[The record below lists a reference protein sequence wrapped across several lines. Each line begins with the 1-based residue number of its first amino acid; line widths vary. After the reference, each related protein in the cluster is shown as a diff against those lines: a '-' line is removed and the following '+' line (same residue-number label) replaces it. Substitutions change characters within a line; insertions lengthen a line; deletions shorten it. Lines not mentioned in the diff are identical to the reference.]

1 MASRSLNR
9 VMLIGNL
16 TRDPELKYTQAGT
29 AICTFAVATNRTWK
43 TQDGQTKDDVQYH
56 RIVSWQKLA
65 ELCGK
70 LLSKGS
76 KVFLEGRIT
85 YRTFTGRD
93 GQERSITEIIL
104 DDFIVFTYG
113 KRTSTD
119 FQASQTQ
126 QPESKIKIEG
136 EEKKDK
142 EEEEKEQ
149 GEQKKDKEEKEQ
161 GEEKK
166 DKKQE
171 NEAEQNDQDINPED
185 IPF

>member
-142 EEEEKEQ
+142 EE
-149 GEQKKDKEEKEQ
+149 KEQ